1 MAVTI
6 QKACIYLAL
15 ILLILILIY
24 IKSKMDVIEEREEFE
39 DAIPYMYGPWVSKEQ
54 PVQAVRD
61 IKGMKI
67 YMIQEGDYTKM
78 VSAKGEAKYYKGAIS
93 KFSPFLWVFSQ
104 PANGN
109 YKIKFS
115 IPAPPT
121 PPPTART
128 PTYNKDGLM
137 TNGLKC
143 YLDATRKE
151 SYNPS
156 FGNVWKDL
164 SGVYRNFTWKNPPLF
179 FNGKFCTSG
188 NTAIGQNADSFE
200 LGDGSNGFAIIMYS
214 KTNSISKSQA
224 IAANNSNSLHGLLI
238 HVPWT
243 DNNVYFDQGWS
254 ADDVGANTNNR
265 VSYKAGDCSEYS
277 VWAFV
282 RDYNGSMKIYK
293 NGQLVNQNKPNSA
306 SPLKL
311 TATPLRIAENWDAD
325 ISKFMVYNTY
335 LTPSEV
341 DNISKWIIADEAKQ
355 HDIRMAANVSK
366 APQNLPV
373 KLGLQLFLDT
383 SNYTIGSKE
392 WRDQSGNG
400 YDFTWSSPPKVDNM
414 SFALSGEYALSNR
427 TSKEL
432 NIDGYDSY
440 TIAWIS
446 KTNSLGTNNVFK
458 VPGNHSNKRAIFCHP
473 TWKDSKLY
481 FDQAGCCDPSTQRL
495 STSVATYYKDFA
507 FYTLRKTNGERA
519 IYINGKKVASAN
531 GAAPINVNLEKM
543 IIAHDL
549 EDRYTWFANLRNFMI
564 YNRDLGDDE
573 IVKLYKTFNNN
584 YDFKRLDYK
593 GASEYCKSQGKKL
606 CSASEY
612 CMDGKPLY
620 NVSDIKKWGPI
631 SDYPDGWIQLGK
643 AGDVCKTEKQINV
656 ADREVAILCCDSKF
670 EPLLINAIYIDGANK
685 TFFKGKHYQTIKPD
699 SVSKVKD
706 ISTFPGLTSNFKS
719 GNTDAIAITNDS
731 NTSIWFKRSHVM
743 VYDRLKKEGKEMEIR
758 DFFSGLPD
766 DFSSGSIDSIATKG
780 PNTEYIMF
788 KKTRYCVLDMVTLKV
803 TSAGN
808 IADKYKSMPKEF
820 QMGYFDCAVYSKPN
834 CSYIM
839 KNDKLI
845 EYNFSNNSV
854 VRGPIDINSVFDL
867 LLPPFLPENKV
878 CATYER
884 LMNRFPKEKHWEK
897 MYYGSCKSISKKE
910 YDMNLEN
917 YHKIVKRYEDRYN
930 KESVDSKKME
940 VEIAKYEKLLED
952 KKKELS
958 SYRGKL
964 FELKNLPCPKEEK
977 CPEKPKC
984 KTKQVVVYD
993 QGDVNAQQFYQVDK
1007 DVLKSCML

>member
-39 DAIPYMYGPWVSKEQ
+39 DAVPYMYGPWVSKEQ

-61 IKGMKI
+61 VKGMKI
-67 YMIQEGDYTKM
+67 YMIQEGEFTKM
-78 VSAKGEAKYYKGAIS
+78 VSANGEAKYYKGDIS

-104 PANGN
+104 PASGN

-115 IPAPPT
+115 IPTPPT
-121 PPPTART
+121 PPPVRNI
-128 PTYNKDGLM
+128 TYNSDGLIN
-137 TNGLKC
+137 TGLKC
-143 YLDATRKE
+143 YLDATRKD

-156 FGNVWKDL
+156 FGTTWKDL
-164 SGVYRNFTWKNPPLF
+164 SGANRNFTWKNTPLF
-179 FNGKFCTSG
+179 FNGKLSTTG
-188 NTAIGQNADSFE
+188 NTALGPNGDTFE
-200 LGDGSNGFAIIMYS
+200 LGDGTNGYTIVIYS
-214 KTNSISKSQA
+214 KTNKPSYNHAILVENSQ
-224 IAANNSNSLHGLLI
+224 NQYGLNVHL
-238 HVPWT
+238 PWT
-243 DNNVYFDQGWS
+243 DNTVYFDQGWS
-254 ADDVGANTNNR
+254 SGNANSNGNR
-265 VSYKAGDCSEYS
+265 VSKNIGPCDHFI
-277 VWAFV
+277 VWIFV
-282 RDYNGSMKIYK
+282 REFNGSMKIYR
-293 NGQLVNQNKPNSA
+293 NGVLLASNAPNSA
-306 SPLKL
+306 DKLQLKASPWKL
-311 TATPLRIAENWDAD
+311 AIDWDGD

-335 LTPSEV
+335 MKPDEV
-341 DNISKWIIADEAKQ
+341 DNITKWIFADDAKQ
-355 HDIRMAANVSK
+355 RDIRMAANVSK
-366 APQNLPV
+366 APQNIPV
-373 KLGLQLFLDT
+373 KSGLQLFLDT
-383 SNYTIGSKE
+383 SNYTAGSKE

-414 SFALSGEYALSNR
+414 SFALNGEYALSNR
-427 TSKEL
+427 SSKEL

-440 TIAWIS
+440 TIAWIA
-446 KTNSLGTNNVFK
+446 KTNSLGYNNVFK
-458 VPGNHSNKRAIFCHP
+458 VPGNHGNKRAIFCHP
-473 TWKDSKLY
+473 TWTDSTLY
-481 FDQAGCCDPSTQRL
+481 FDQAGCCDTSTQRV

-507 FYTLRKTNGERA
+507 FYTLRKTNDERA
-519 IYINGKKVASAN
+519 IYINGKKVASAK
-531 GAAPINVNLEKM
+531 GAALINVNLEKM
-543 IIAHDL
+543 IIAYDL
-549 EDRYTWFANLRNFMI
+549 EDRYTWFANLRNFMV

-573 IVKLYKTFNNN
+573 IVKLYKSFNNN

-612 CMDGKPLY
+612 CVNGKPLY
-620 NVSDIKKWGPI
+620 NVSDINKWGPI

-656 ADREVAILCCDSKF
+656 ADREVAILCCDNKF
-670 EPLLINAIYIDGANK
+670 EPLLINAIYIDGTKK
-685 TFFKGKHYQTIKPD
+685 TFFKGKHYQTITPD
-699 SVSKVKD
+699 SVSRVMD

-719 GNTDAIAITNDS
+719 GHIDAIAITNDP
-731 NTSIWFKRSHVM
+731 NTSLWFKRSHVM
-743 VYDRLKKEGKEMEIR
+743 VYDSKKKEGKEIEIS

-766 DFSSGSIDSIATKG
+766 DFYGGSIDAIATKG
-780 PNTEYIMF
+780 PNTGYIMF
-788 KKTRYCVLDMVTLKV
+788 KKTRYCVVDMVTLKV

-808 IADKYKSMPKEF
+808 IADTYKSMPREF
-820 QMGYFDCAVYSKPN
+820 QLGYFDCAVYSVPN

-867 LLPPFLPENKV
+867 LLPPFLPENKI

-930 KESVDSKKME
+930 KESGDSKKME

-958 SYRGKL
+958 SYKGKL

-1007 DVLKSCML
+1007 DVLKSCMV